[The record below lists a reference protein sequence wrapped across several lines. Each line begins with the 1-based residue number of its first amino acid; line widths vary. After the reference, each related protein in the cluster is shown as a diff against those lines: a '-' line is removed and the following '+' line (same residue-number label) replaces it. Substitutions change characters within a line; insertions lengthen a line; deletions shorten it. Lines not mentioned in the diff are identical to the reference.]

1 MTPESEI
8 PFPVLD
14 FLSGG
19 EEDTHEFGKLLSRS
33 VFPGLLVLL
42 SGDLGTGK
50 TVLVRGIVEG
60 LSGGNVRS
68 PSFTLV
74 NEYKADIPV
83 THADLYRL
91 SCCRFEDLGL
101 EEALEEKR
109 LVLVEWAQN
118 WKEPPQGETWKCV
131 LERRGAR
138 KDGENIL
145 IRIQAIG
152 KSAARSLEE
161 VRQALPVE

>member
-1 MTPESEI
+1 MMPEPGI
-8 PFPVLD
+8 PFPVLN
-14 FLSGG
+14 FLSNS
-19 EEDTHEFGKLLSRS
+19 EESTHEFGKLLSRS

-118 WKEPPQGETWKCV
+118 WKEPPHGETWQIAF
-131 LERRGAR
+131 ERQQAG
-138 KDGENIL
+138 KDQETIL

-152 KSAARSLEE
+152 SRAARSLEE
-161 VRQALPVE
+161 TRQALSGK